1 MSETPFEVA
10 LPGGVLKGHV
20 GGEGPP
26 GLLLHGGAAVTDY
39 MDGCARE
46 LHGVFR
52 TMRYQQRGTYP
63 SEADPPYSIEAHV
76 ADAVRVLDRFAI
88 DRAWAVGH
96 SWGGHL
102 ALHLAVSHP
111 ERLLGV
117 VCVAPLGAFDDVFA
131 EHDANLRRGLTDAQ
145 IARVDEVERRRR
157 EGVVTEAELVERM
170 SILWPGWFADP
181 EGAAPCPITHIGA
194 RCSTEV
200 NVSLSDHFA
209 AGTLARELPGLRLP
223 ALFVHGDR
231 DALPLR
237 SSTSTAA
244 LIPGAVV
251 VTLPDSGHFPWL
263 ERPGELRRAV
273 EDFLAEP

>member
-1 MSETPFEVA
+1 VSETPFEVA
-10 LPGGVLKGHV
+10 LPGGVLHGHV

-26 GLLLHGGAAVTDY
+26 ALLLHGGAAVTDY

-46 LHGVFR
+46 LDGVFR

-63 SEADPPYSIEAHV
+63 SDADPPYSIEAHI
-76 ADAVRVLDRFAI
+76 ADAVRVLDHFGI
-88 DRAWAVGH
+88 DRAWVVGH

-102 ALHLAVSHP
+102 ALHLAVSHA

-131 EHDANLRRGLTDAQ
+131 EHDANLRRGLSDAE
-145 IARVDEVERRRR
+145 IARVEAVERRRR
-157 EGVVTEAELVERM
+157 EGVVTDAELVERM
-170 SILWPGWFADP
+170 SILWPRWFADP
-181 EGAAPCPITHIGA
+181 ENAAPCPITHVGA

-200 NVSLSDHFA
+200 NVSLSHHFA
-209 AGTLARELPGLRLP
+209 ARTLERELLELRLP

-237 SSTSTAA
+237 SSTATAA

-251 VTLPDSGHFPWL
+251 VTLPGSGHFPWL

-273 EDFLAEP
+273 ESFLAKP